1 MSIQSNTNI
10 ISISKK
16 SFFQLI
22 LFTLIILLIIYIRSL
37 LLTLAISFVIA
48 SFAKYFA
55 QSLQNRYK
63 IAYKYGLAFIFIIL
77 LITVVL
83 GVLQLLPLLIREGY
97 GLFETISIFIKDFE
111 IWLSFIG
118 IPVNSIELSQFT
130 NLIPNLGEAT
140 VGILGLLGQILT
152 YTLLIFV
159 LAFYIS
165 INEIGVNK
173 IVQVFVPEKYKDKIP
188 NIIKKLEYHIGKWAF
203 IEASSALIMG
213 IFIYTVISILGFKYA
228 AILALLAGIAQL
240 VPLLGPF
247 LVMSI
252 IIIYAFVQSLSLGL
266 ITIILLIFI
275 QIIKQFFLLP
285 VIFNNY
291 KSINTL
297 LIVFAL
303 MIGGTL
309 AGILGV
315 IIAVPIVYLAKI
327 LYKDIIFY
335 DKQ

>member
-1 MSIQSNTNI
+1 MSTQSNTNI

-16 SFFQLI
+16 SFFKLI

-48 SFAKYFA
+48 SFTKYFA
-55 QSLQNRYK
+55 QSLQNRYR
-63 IAYKYGLAFIFIIL
+63 IPYKYGLAIIFIIL
-77 LITVVL
+77 LITVIL

-97 GLFETISIFIKDFE
+97 GLFETISVFIKNFE
-111 IWLSFIG
+111 IWLSLIG
-118 IPVNSIELSQFT
+118 IPIDNIQLSQFT

-140 VGILGLLGQILT
+140 VGVLGLLGQILT

-159 LAFYIS
+159 LAFYIA

-173 IVQVFVPEKYKDKIP
+173 IVQVFIPEQHKDKIP
-188 NIIKKLEYHIGKWAF
+188 NIIKNLEYHIGKWAF
-203 IEASSALIMG
+203 IEASLALIMS

-228 AILALLAGIAQL
+228 SIIALLAGIAQL

-252 IIIYAFVQSLSLGL
+252 IIIYAFVQSISLGL
-266 ITIILLIFI
+266 ITIVLLIFI
-275 QIIKQFFLLP
+275 QMMKQFLLLP
-285 VIFNNY
+285 IIFNNY
-291 KSINTL
+291 KKINTL
-297 LIVFAL
+297 LIVLAL

-309 AGILGV
+309 AGVLGV

-335 DKQ
+335 DK